1 MADKTYKLK
10 DIPKGQKLAH
20 IWEYYRWHIVV
31 VIALVLAVVSLV
43 VQNLNKEKYDSYMLF
58 TMSGGYVTEEARLAL
73 EEGIEE
79 LDIDNNGDSYSNL
92 YISNVL
98 FPEDMLD
105 PTTAQ
110 EAQVN
115 MQKLIAELTAGECII
130 QITDDKIYETLE
142 RHETLAT
149 YESLD
154 GLVEGDG
161 VIKIPY
167 NETKLEDI
175 VPMEEFGNQL
185 YVTLRPGDTDNVIYR
200 DQIEVFKKLLK

>member
-31 VIALVLAVVSLV
+31 VIALVLSVVSLV

-149 YESLD
+149 YESLN
-154 GLVEGDG
+154 GLVEGEG

-200 DQIEVFKKLLK
+200 DQIEVFKKILK

>member
-31 VIALVLAVVSLV
+31 VIALVLSVVSLV
-43 VQNLNKEKYDSYMLF
+43 LQNLNKEKYDSYMLF

-73 EEGIEE
+73 EGGIEE

-154 GLVEGDG
+154 GLVEGEG

>member
-31 VIALVLAVVSLV
+31 VIALVLSVVSLV

>member
-154 GLVEGDG
+154 GLVEGEG

>member
-31 VIALVLAVVSLV
+31 AIALVLSVVSLV

-58 TMSGGYVTEEARLAL
+58 TMSGGYVTEETRLAL

-154 GLVEGDG
+154 GLVEGEG

>member
-31 VIALVLAVVSLV
+31 VIALVLSVVSLV

-154 GLVEGDG
+154 GLVEGEG

>member
-58 TMSGGYVTEEARLAL
+58 TMSGGYVTEETRLAL

-154 GLVEGDG
+154 GLVEGEG

>member
-31 VIALVLAVVSLV
+31 VIALVLSVVSLV

-98 FPEDMLD
+98 FPKDMLD

-154 GLVEGDG
+154 GLVEGEG

>member
-10 DIPKGQKLAH
+10 EIPKGQKLAH
-20 IWEYYRWHIVV
+20 IWEYYRWHII
-31 VIALVLAVVSLV
+31 VIVAFVFAVVSLV
-43 VQNLNKEKYDSYMLF
+43 VQNLNKERYDSYMLF
-58 TMSGGYVTEEARLAL
+58 TMSGGYVAEEDRFAL

-79 LDIDNNGDSYSNL
+79 LNIDNNGDSYSNL

-130 QITDDKIYETLE
+130 QITDDKIYEILE

-154 GLVEGDG
+154 GLVEGEG